1 MCKQIIKEKKPI
13 AGVPAAKPVSTTDT
27 RDSSPADV
35 SAALSAAISAITGFY
50 YTMWYYLVS
59 GGSFKDCPY
68 FKDDRNIRCQL
79 YSLTLILHLWS
90 KPHYRN
96 GTFQDD
102 MIKNLRN
109 VAVPGTGIPLSLLCY
124 SKVICCLCILFL
136 YPLVALVS
144 AFNVGGTNVEKV
156 CLAFCEQLLA
166 PQDWFSFWRMNCRL
180 ASLHALVTGETGYK
194 FEDKWSF
201 LTVGEERGVP
211 VSPWLKT
218 KGLFVKH
225 RNEEGGLGCASYANA
240 VAGGDWIIQ
249 ECLEN
254 ADSIKHLL
262 PDNAPLSTLRVIS
275 SSRGGIKSA
284 EHGAADQVKCLSCVF
299 RAGRAGAMTDHESIL
314 FDVDTTT
321 GVIKKGTTNAHWY
334 ELGLHKVATCPWTST
349 HHVTHHPDS
358 GAAVTGQTLPDIDGS
373 GNMDGILRL
382 VENAH
387 NKLAPGVPLIGWD
400 VAITTKGVFLLE
412 GNFSCNFFRGY
423 FDQDLYFRFV
433 EDYFLDLE
441 AQSAAKKTM

>member
-1 MCKQIIKEKKPI
+1 MYKSEIKKNV
-13 AGVPAAKPVSTTDT
+13 AGQGPTKSNNGASDANNHDAAMSGVH
-27 RDSSPADV
+27 
-35 SAALSAAISAITGFY
+35 AIVGFY
-50 YTMWYYLVS
+50 QTMWYYLVT
-59 GGSFKDCPY
+59 GGSFTDCPY
-68 FKDDRNIRCQL
+68 FVGERQVRCQL
-79 YSLTLILHLWS
+79 YSLTLIMDLWS

-109 VAVPGTGIPLSLLCY
+109 VAVPGTGIPLSLFCY
-124 SKVICCLCILFL
+124 FKFQCLLAILLL
-136 YPLVALVS
+136 YPLVALIS
-144 AFNVGGTNVEKV
+144 AINVGGTCWEKTNA
-156 CLAFCEQLLA
+156 AFCEQLLA

-180 ASLHALVTGETGYK
+180 ASLHASVTHEEGYR

-240 VAGGDWIIQ
+240 NAGGDWIIQ

-275 SSRGGIKSA
+275 GSRGGIQSPQ
-284 EHGAADQVKCLSCVF
+284 HGAKAQVECLSCVF

-321 GVIKKGTTNAHWY
+321 GTIKKGTTNAHWY
-334 ELGLHKVATCPWTST
+334 ELGLHKTLSTPWTST
-349 HHVTHHPDS
+349 HHVTHHPDT
-358 GAAVTGQTLPDIDGS
+358 GNMVTGETLPD
-373 GNMDGILRL
+373 MAGILRL
-382 VENAH
+382 VEDAH
-387 NKLAPGVPLIGWD
+387 TKLAPGVPLIGWD
-400 VAITTKGVFLLE
+400 VAITTKGMFLLE

-441 AQSAAKKTM
+441 DQQKKTA